1 MNCYSVYS
9 VSMVIVTATY
19 GDQEPQLPFSL
30 GLQAEPDTGERCV
43 CVYRVVNA
51 YLCVCA
57 CVSSLVCTRVC
68 TYVRGA
74 GVVVGYLPLW
84 LLSTHM
90 DITWVCSQPVRKR

>member
-68 TYVRGA
+68 TYVRGGRGCCWVSSFMA
-74 GVVVGYLPLW
+74 PQYSHGHHVGV
-84 LLSTHM
+84 
-90 DITWVCSQPVRKR
+90 

>member
-1 MNCYSVYS
+1 MNRYSVYS

-30 GLQAEPDTGERCV
+30 GLQAEPDTGEHCV

-68 TYVRGA
+68 TYVRG
-74 GVVVGYLPLW
+74 GQG
-84 LLSTHM
+84 LLLGIFLYGSSVL
-90 DITWVCSQPVRKR
+90 TWTSRGCVANL